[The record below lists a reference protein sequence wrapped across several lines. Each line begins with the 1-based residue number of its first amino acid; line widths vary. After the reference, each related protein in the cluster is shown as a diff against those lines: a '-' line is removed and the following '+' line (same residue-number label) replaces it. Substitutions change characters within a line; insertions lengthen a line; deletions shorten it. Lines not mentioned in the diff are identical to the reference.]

1 MQKLRFICK
10 IYIIFIAS
18 KEDRLKIDL
27 INENQRSKNPGNVKD
42 IPYENNGEMG
52 ESRSGCKGDK
62 G

>member
-27 INENQRSKNPGNVKD
+27 INENQRSKNTGRIKCYLVIKKMM
-42 IPYENNGEMG
+42 IFI
-52 ESRSGCKGDK
+52 C
-62 G
+62 